1 MRYFLAFIREVSRSK
16 ADEIVT
22 AEIRRKEG
30 IIERR
35 QERRIKGRK
44 QKERQDKRIKRKKEI
59 IFYRVL

>member
-1 MRYFLAFIREVSRSK
+1 MSKKK
-16 ADEIVT
+16 ADETVA

-44 QKERQDKRIKRKKEI
+44 QKERQDKRIKSKKEI
-59 IFYRVL
+59 ILYRVF